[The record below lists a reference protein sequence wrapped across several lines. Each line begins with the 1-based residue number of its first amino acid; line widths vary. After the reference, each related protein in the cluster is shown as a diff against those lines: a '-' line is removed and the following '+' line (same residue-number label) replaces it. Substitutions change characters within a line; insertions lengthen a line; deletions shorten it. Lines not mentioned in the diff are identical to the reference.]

1 VVIQK
6 MINIIKQLTK
16 FICQK
21 INSVHHS
28 YDFVTTSYMIQYL
41 FADSWNNVLCNFISN
56 DKIPVAEHDFP
67 F

>member
-1 VVIQK
+1 

-56 DKIPVAEHDFP
+56 DKIPV
-67 F
+67 